1 MNKKDYVKITY
12 ESDPIGKYGIV
23 LQLRT
28 FDVEAYERDQKLK
41 QIPIKTEAKRL
52 RLDEVSRLEDPL
64 YLFRIQ
70 EQINKFVVDTYE
82 QQILDLKREL
92 EYARSIRTIPDTHE
106 YYIVQE
112 GDTLWD
118 IANIYETTW
127 EHLAKINGIKNP
139 DLIYPGQHIYLR

>member
-1 MNKKDYVKITY
+1 MDKKDYVKVTY
-12 ESDPIGKYGIV
+12 ESDPIGEHGIV

-52 RLDEVSRLEDPL
+52 RLDKVSMLEDPL

-112 GDTLWD
+112 GDTLWG
-118 IANIYETTW
+118 IANTYGTTW
-127 EHLAKINGIKNP
+127 EHLAKINKIKNP
-139 DLIYPGQHIYLR
+139 DLIYPGQHIKLR

>member
-1 MNKKDYVKITY
+1 MNKKDYVKVTY
-12 ESDPIGKYGIV
+12 ESDPIGEYGII

-52 RLDEVSRLEDPL
+52 RLDKVSMLEDPH
-64 YLFRIQ
+64 YFFKIQ
-70 EQINKFVVDTYE
+70 EKINKFVVDTYE

-112 GDTLWD
+112 GDTLWG
-118 IANIYETTW
+118 IANTYGITW
-127 EHLAKINGIKNP
+127 EHLAKINKIKNP
-139 DLIYPGQHIYLR
+139 DLIYPGQHIKLR

>member
-1 MNKKDYVKITY
+1 MDKKDYVKVTY
-12 ESDPIGKYGIV
+12 ESDPIGEYGIV

-41 QIPIKTEAKRL
+41 QIPIKTEAKGL
-52 RLDEVSRLEDPL
+52 RLDKVSMLEDPH
-64 YLFRIQ
+64 YLFKIQ

-112 GDTLWD
+112 GDTLWN
-118 IANIYETTW
+118 IANICGTTW
-127 EHLAKINGIKNP
+127 EHLAKINKIKNP
-139 DLIYPGQHIYLR
+139 DLIYPGQHIKLR

>member
-1 MNKKDYVKITY
+1 MNKKDYVKVTY
-12 ESDPIGKYGIV
+12 ESDPIGEYGIV

-52 RLDEVSRLEDPL
+52 RLDKVSMLEDPH
-64 YLFRIQ
+64 YLFKIQ

-82 QQILDLKREL
+82 RQILDLKREL
-92 EYARSIRTIPDTHE
+92 ECARNIRTIPDTHE

-112 GDTLWD
+112 GDTLWG
-118 IANIYETTW
+118 IANIYGTTW
-127 EHLAKINGIKNP
+127 EHLAKINKIKNP
-139 DLIYPGQHIYLR
+139 DLIYPGQHIKLR

>member
-12 ESDPIGKYGIV
+12 ESDPIGEYGIV

-41 QIPIKTEAKRL
+41 QIPIKTETKRL
-52 RLDEVSRLEDPL
+52 RLDKVSMLEDPH
-64 YLFRIQ
+64 YLFKIQ
-70 EQINKFVVDTYE
+70 EQINKFVVDTYD
-82 QQILDLKREL
+82 QQILDLNRKL
-92 EYARSIRTIPDTHE
+92 EYARSMMTIPDIHE

-118 IANIYETTW
+118 IANTYGTTW
-127 EHLAKINGIKNP
+127 EHLAKINKIKNP
-139 DLIYPGQHIYLR
+139 DLIYPGQHIKLR